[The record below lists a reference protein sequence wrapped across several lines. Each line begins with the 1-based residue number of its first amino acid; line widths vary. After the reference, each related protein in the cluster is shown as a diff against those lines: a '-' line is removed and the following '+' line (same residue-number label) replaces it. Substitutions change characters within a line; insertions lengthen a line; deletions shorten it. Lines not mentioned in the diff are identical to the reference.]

1 MDGVSWSVGRYY
13 DGAGSVIPLLPFKKA
28 NLSYPQKGKKENSID
43 FTAKGGN
50 LLLDFFRNLA
60 LCNYESIL

>member
-43 FTAKGGN
+43 FTAKEGGN
-50 LLLDFFRNLA
+50 LLLDFLA
-60 LCNYESIL
+60 IWLCNYESIL